1 MPEAVGEIRR
11 LNIVS
16 SGFKSTMLSPDSRQV
31 ALRSSMVADSTA
43 PIGVQLGHHEDGQSA
58 IEQGRSGYIALQLGC
73 QYTKRQYR
81 SKA

>member
-1 MPEAVGEIRR
+1 MRSKVRGVGRGARGCPEIRR

-43 PIGVQLGHHEDGQSA
+43 LLVYSSDI
-58 IEQGRSGYIALQLGC
+58 
-73 QYTKRQYR
+73 TKTARVLLNR
-81 SKA
+81 GEVGI